1 MEKQNPK
8 LLNKKERFSLFTQ
21 RFVGWATMPFW
32 NNMAVI
38 LMRFWAKYHVPDL
51 RNIRKQFKQMLKDA
65 DGPIIVCANHLTKI
79 DSVLINWSLASW
91 WTYMKHYRS
100 FSWNMPE
107 RANFASN
114 PVLRGIC
121 YLASCIPVD
130 RGGDRDIV
138 KKSIDKIT
146 HMMHKG
152 HTVTIFPE
160 GKRSRIG
167 KIDADD
173 YSYGVGRL
181 VKTVQNAKVLCV
193 YLRGEAQET
202 FSSIPKRGQKFYLD
216 MKLIAP
222 ESPFKG
228 LRATKDISEQV
239 IQQLTAMEE
248 RYFTYSPQPAQA

>member
-1 MEKQNPK
+1 MEKNKSK
-8 LLNKKERFSLFTQ
+8 LLSKKDRFSLFTQ
-21 RFVGWATMPFW
+21 RFLGWATLPFW
-32 NNMAVI
+32 NNTAVF

-51 RNIRKQFKQMLKDA
+51 RRIRKQFKEMLKET

-91 WTYMKHYRS
+91 WTYMKSYRS

-107 RANFASN
+107 RANFAKN
-114 PVLRGIC
+114 PVLRSIC
-121 YLASCIPVD
+121 YLASCVPVD
-130 RGGDRDIV
+130 RGGDRDRV

-146 HMMHKG
+146 HMMRKG

-167 KIDADD
+167 KIDAED

-181 VKTVQNAKVLCV
+181 VKAVQDCKVLCV

-202 FSSIPKRGQKFYLD
+202 FSSIPKRGQKFYLE
-216 MKLIAP
+216 MKLITP

-228 LRATKDISEQV
+228 LRATKDIAEQ
-239 IQQLTAMEE
+239 IIGQLTEMEE
-248 RYFTYSPQPAQA
+248 RYFALIRQPA